1 MAKGKVKW
9 FNDAKGIGFISN
21 DEGELEIG
29 QVASLIDKIL
39 PVSEIMKNL
48 LKEYNKARIE
58 LQNNSLY
65 QFDTE

>member
-1 MAKGKVKW
+1 MFEGEL
-9 FNDAKGIGFISN
+9 